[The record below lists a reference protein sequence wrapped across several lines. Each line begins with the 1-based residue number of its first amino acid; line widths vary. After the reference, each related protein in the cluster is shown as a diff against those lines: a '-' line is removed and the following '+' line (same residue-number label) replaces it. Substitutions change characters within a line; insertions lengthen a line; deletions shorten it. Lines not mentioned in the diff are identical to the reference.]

1 METPRSWLVD
11 DLRRRPLKD
20 VLAAYDQVKRAQM
33 NGATLDTM
41 DEVVLEQAPAMAADT
56 AQSYTDIQ
64 LSRALADLEKARL
77 EHGAHADP
85 SWQVQA
91 NALMTT
97 ATDRH
102 PPIENTITSWES
114 NQIGRASCREG
125 EERRRR

>member
-77 EHGAHADP
+77 EPGAHADP
-85 SWQVQA
+85 SWPVPA
-91 NALMTT
+91 HALMTP
-97 ATDRH
+97 AADRR
-102 PPIENTITSWES
+102 PPIAHTTTSRES
-114 NQIGRASCREG
+114 HPDHS
-125 EERRRR
+125 